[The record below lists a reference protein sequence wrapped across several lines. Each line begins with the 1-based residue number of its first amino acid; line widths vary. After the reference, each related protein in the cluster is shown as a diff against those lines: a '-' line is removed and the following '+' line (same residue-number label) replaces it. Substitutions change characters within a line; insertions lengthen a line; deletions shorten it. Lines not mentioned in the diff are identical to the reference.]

1 MPRSMRQER
10 TPVREAWLCILARDP
25 AAAKTR
31 LSGVLGQAPRA
42 DLAAA
47 MLDDVLTA
55 TSEVSFARRLVV
67 TESALVGSMARAA
80 GAESLYVTASG
91 TNDAAS
97 AAVRQ
102 AAGGGAARVLLLAAD
117 LPYLTASDLELLLAE
132 EAHVVIAPDR
142 HRRGTNALLLAPPS
156 AIAPAFGA
164 DSFRVHRERARRA
177 GSDARIVTSRGLAT
191 DVDEPEDLRL
201 LLREPA
207 LGRHTRELLDSTV
220 FSAAILP

>member
-1 MPRSMRQER
+1 MPLER
-10 TPVREAWLCILARDP
+10 APVHDTWLCILARDP

-31 LSGVLGQAPRA
+31 LSGVLAQASRA

-47 MLDDVLTA
+47 MLEDVLA
-55 TSEVSFARRLVV
+55 AAGDVPFARRLVV
-67 TESALVGSMARAA
+67 TESELVNSVARAA
-80 GAESLYVTASG
+80 GAEPFYVTASG

-102 AAGGGAARVLLLAAD
+102 AVDAGAARVLLLAAD
-117 LPYLTASDLELLLAE
+117 LPYLIASDLELLLVE

-164 DSFRVHRERARRA
+164 DSFRVHCERARRA
-177 GSDARIVTSRGLAT
+177 WSDWSIVTSRGLAT
-191 DVDEPEDLRL
+191 DVDEPEDLRA
-201 LLREPA
+201 LLREPG
-207 LGRHTRELLDSTV
+207 LGRHTSELLNSVV
-220 FSAAILP
+220 FSTAILR

>member
-1 MPRSMRQER
+1 MRLER
-10 TPVREAWLCILARDP
+10 TPVPDTWLCILARDP

-31 LSGVLGQAPRA
+31 LSGVLGHASRA

-47 MLDDVLTA
+47 MLDDVLA
-55 TSEVSFARRLVV
+55 AASEVPFARRLVV
-67 TESALVGSMARAA
+67 TESELVGSVARAA
-80 GAESLYVTASG
+80 GAESFYVTASG

-102 AAGGGAARVLLLAAD
+102 AVGAGADRALLLAAD
-117 LPYLTASDLELLLAE
+117 LPYLTASDLELLLME

-156 AIAPAFGA
+156 AIAPAFGT
-164 DSFRVHRERARRA
+164 DSFRVHYERAQSA
-177 GSDARIVTSRGLAT
+177 WSDGRIVTSRGLAT

-201 LLREPA
+201 LLRESG
-207 LGRHTRELLDSTV
+207 LGRHTRQLLESTA
-220 FSAAILP
+220 FSAAIVR